1 MQLIVEIV
9 TGKVVEFGLVDAS
22 QSDCYD
28 PDVHEIVDGEDLNGR
43 GFDLHYP
50 IYRTGTNEYVQDSV
64 TVAKAK
70 RTALVDFRT
79 RKFVTQEFEFDDH
92 TFSLSERAQ
101 HNLLVLQ
108 INKSTLSW
116 PQELSTK
123 DDQIY
128 SLAESDVDA
137 FVAAGLNK
145 VNERLAAGRAIR
157 EAINACTTQEE
168 LDAVI
173 DSRS

>member
-1 MQLIVEIV
+1 MKSIVEKA
-9 TGKVVEFGLVDAS
+9 TGKVIKFGLADVS
-22 QSDCYD
+22 QYGSYD
-28 PDVHEIVDGEDLNGR
+28 PNLHEIVDGEDLNGR
-43 GFDLHYP
+43 GLDLDYP
-50 IYRTGTNEYVQDSV
+50 VYRTGVNEYTQDSV
-64 TVAKAK
+64 TIAKTK

-79 RKFVTQEFEFDDH
+79 RKLVAQGFEFDGH
-92 TFSLSERAQ
+92 MFSLSERAQ

-116 PQELSTK
+116 PQEVSTK
-123 DDQIY
+123 DDHVY